1 MRHWAKEK
9 STAFVKKS
17 CKTNKFYESTLFYG
31 NDKLRRS
38 QKVYQ
43 KVAAGKVT
51 KTANPGLSPLLQAC
65 LSSQAGCIFPIC
77 AGKICN

>member
-51 KTANPGLSPLLQAC
+51 K
-65 LSSQAGCIFPIC
+65 
-77 AGKICN
+77 KR